1 MGVYTFV
8 CKSSGRSEWSA
19 KQISGGDIEASAS
32 STFDLERK
40 LVQVALSRESGVVSS
55 SFSLVTPSSGV
66 LQVIVASGFVG
77 GSGAALAPASSVSG
91 EAAAVA
97 PKPEEKEEAK
107 EESDEEMGGLF
118 DSMWDE

>member
-8 CKSSGRSEWSA
+8 CRNSGSEWSA
-19 KQISGGDIEASAS
+19 KQTSGGPIEASAS

-55 SFSLVTPSSGV
+55 SFCFVTPSSGV

-77 GSGAALAPASSVSG
+77 GSGAAPAPASSVSRK
-91 EAAAVA
+91 AAAVA
-97 PKPEEKEEAK
+97 PKAEEKKEEIL
-107 EESDEEMGGLF
+107 EESDDDMGGLF
-118 DSMWDE
+118 NIFE

>member
-8 CKSSGRSEWSA
+8 CRNSGSEWSA
-19 KQISGGDIEASAS
+19 KQTSGGPIEASAS

-55 SFSLVTPSSGV
+55 SFCFVTPSSGV

-77 GSGAALAPASSVSG
+77 GSGAAPAPASSVNG

-97 PKPEEKEEAK
+97 PKSEEKEEAK
-107 EESDEEMGGLF
+107 DESDEEMGGFF
-118 DSMWDE
+118 DSMWV